1 MEMEFIV
8 ACPREYRPKTEF
20 IEKAKFLGGIFLI
33 TDDPK
38 IAAKDADIIYTDV
51 WISMG
56 DEAEQ
61 EKRMRDFAS
70 FQVNTELLGLAKPD
84 VMVMHCLPARR
95 GLEIT
100 DEVMDGPNSAI
111 FEEAENRLHSQK
123 ALILKL
129 MR

>member
-1 MEMEFIV
+1 
-8 ACPREYRPKTEF
+8 
-20 IEKAKFLGGIFLI
+20 
-33 TDDPK
+33 
-38 IAAKDADIIYTDV
+38 
-51 WISMG
+51 MG

-61 EKRMRDFAS
+61 EKRLRDFAS
-70 FQVNTELLGLAKPD
+70 YQVNTKLLGLAKPD

-129 MR
+129 MG

>member
-1 MEMEFIV
+1 MGMEFVV
-8 ACPREYRPKTEF
+8 ACPKGYEPKTEF
-20 IEKAKFLGGIFLI
+20 LEKAKALGGKFTI

-38 IAAKDADIIYTDV
+38 AAAKDADVIYTDV
-51 WISMG
+51 WVSMG

-61 EKRMRDFAS
+61 EKRLKDFAS
-70 FQVNTELLGLAKPD
+70 FQVNTELLSLAKPD
-84 VMVMHCLPARR
+84 VIVMHCLPARR

-100 DEVMDGPNSAI
+100 DEVMDGPNSVV
-111 FEEAENRLHSQK
+111 FEEAENRLHAQK

>member
-1 MEMEFIV
+1 
-8 ACPREYRPKTEF
+8 
-20 IEKAKFLGGIFLI
+20 
-33 TDDPK
+33 
-38 IAAKDADIIYTDV
+38 
-51 WISMG
+51 MG

-61 EKRMRDFAS
+61 EKRLRDFAS
-70 FQVNTELLGLAKPD
+70 YQVNTKLLSFAKPD

-111 FEEAENRLHSQK
+111 FEQAENRLHSQK

-129 MR
+129 MG